1 MVLNV
6 ISRRGRGQDRG
17 KDREFRVSLQFL
29 FFFLF
34 WKRYR
39 RGLFYSSAFNNP
51 FLSVARSTKVFQHE
65 GNFHRDILVDEM
77 AVTN

>member
-1 MVLNV
+1 MEEDK
-6 ISRRGRGQDRG
+6 IGGRI
-17 KDREFRVSLQFL
+17 ENFVYLCNFYFS
-29 FFFLF
+29 FFF
-34 WKRYR
+34 
-39 RGLFYSSAFNNP
+39 GNDIDLFYSSAFNNP